1 MKTVLVLA
9 LGEIREGL
17 RNRWIAASIVLLATL
32 AFALSALG
40 SAPMG
45 TVDANALSV
54 SVASLS
60 SLSVYLLPLIALML
74 SFPALVGELER
85 GTLLLL
91 LTYPVA
97 RWQIVVG
104 KFIGHLAILMLAVC
118 VGYGVPAI
126 VTGLQG
132 QIEGQG
138 GWVGWQSY
146 IAMMGSSV
154 LLGAAFVALGYVV
167 SASVRERATAAGL
180 AIGVWL
186 VFVVL
191 YDIGLLGLL
200 LADKDQHISPAL
212 FSGLML
218 VNPTDAYRI
227 FNLMGSG
234 GASLVSG
241 LAGLAEQ
248 MRLGAALPLAVMAL
262 WVVAPLAA
270 ATALFY
276 RREV

>member
-17 RNRWIAASIVLLATL
+17 RNRWVAASIVLLATL

-40 SAPMG
+40 SAPTG
-45 TVDANALSV
+45 TVNANALSV

-97 RWQIVVG
+97 RWQVVVG
-104 KFIGHLAILMLAVC
+104 KFVGHVAILMLAVF
-118 VGYGVPAI
+118 VGYGVPALF
-126 VTGLQG
+126 TGFQG
-132 QIEGQG
+132 DG
-138 GWVGWQSY
+138 GWMGWQGY
-146 IAMMGSSV
+146 VAMMGSSV
-154 LLGAAFVALGYVV
+154 LLGAAFIALGYLV
-167 SASVRERATAAGL
+167 SASVRERATAAGF

-186 VFVVL
+186 LFVVL
-191 YDIGLLGLL
+191 YDIGLLGML
-200 LADKDQHISPAL
+200 LADHDQSISPAL

-227 FNLMGSG
+227 FNLMGSE

-248 MRLGAALPLAVMAL
+248 VRFGAALPIVVMFL
-262 WVVAPLAA
+262 WVLAPLTA

>member
-45 TVDANALSV
+45 TVNADALSV

-104 KFIGHLAILMLAVC
+104 KFMGHLAILMLAVC
-118 VGYGVPAI
+118 VGYGVPAL
-126 VTGLQG
+126 VTGFQG
-132 QIEGQG
+132 DND
-138 GWVGWQSY
+138 WVGWQSY
-146 IAMMGSSV
+146 LAMMGSSV
-154 LLGAAFVALGYVV
+154 LLGAAFIALGYVV

-200 LADKDQHISPAL
+200 LADEDQRISPTL
-212 FSGLML
+212 FSSLML

-248 MRLGAALPLAVMAL
+248 VRLGAALPLAVIAL
-262 WVVAPLAA
+262 WIVAPLAA

>member
-17 RNRWIAASIVLLATL
+17 RNRWVAASIALLATL

-40 SAPMG
+40 SAPTG
-45 TVDANALSV
+45 TVNANALSV

-97 RWQIVVG
+97 RWQVVVG
-104 KFIGHLAILMLAVC
+104 KFVGHLSILMLAIC
-118 VGYGVPAI
+118 VGYGAPAI
-126 VTGLQG
+126 VTAFQG
-132 QIEGQG
+132 DS
-138 GWVGWQSY
+138 GWAGWQSY
-146 IAMMGSSV
+146 LAMMGSSV
-154 LLGAAFVALGYVV
+154 LLGAAFISLGYLV

-200 LADKDQHISPAL
+200 LADREQSIGPGV
-212 FSGLML
+212 FSSLML

-241 LAGLAEQ
+241 ISGLVEQ
-248 MRLGAALPLAVMAL
+248 VRLSAVLPIAAMAF
-262 WVVAPLAA
+262 WVVAPLMV

>member
-1 MKTVLVLA
+1 MKIVLVLA

-17 RNRWIAASIVLLATL
+17 RNRWVAASIVLLATL

-40 SAPMG
+40 SAPIG
-45 TVDANALSV
+45 TINANALSV

-97 RWQIVVG
+97 RWQVVVG
-104 KFIGHLAILMLAVC
+104 KFIGHLGILMLAVL
-118 VGYGVPAI
+118 VGYGVPAL
-126 VTGLQG
+126 VTGFQG
-132 QIEGQG
+132 DG
-138 GWVGWQSY
+138 GWAGWQGY
-146 IAMMGSSV
+146 LAMMGSSV
-154 LLGAAFVALGYVV
+154 LLGAAFIALGYLV

-186 VFVVL
+186 LFVVL
-191 YDIGLLGLL
+191 YDIGLLGML
-200 LADKDQHISPAL
+200 LADGDQSISPAL

-227 FNLMGSG
+227 FNLMGSE

-248 MRLGAALPLAVMAL
+248 VRLGAALPIVVMVL
-262 WVVAPLAA
+262 WVLAPLTA
-270 ATALFY
+270 ATAIFY

>member
-9 LGEIREGL
+9 LGEIREGS
-17 RNRWIAASIVLLATL
+17 RNRWVAASIVLLATL

-40 SAPMG
+40 SAPTG
-45 TVDANALSV
+45 TVNADALSV

-60 SLSVYLLPLIALML
+60 SLSVYLVPLIALML

-104 KFIGHLAILMLAVC
+104 KFAGHLAILMLAVL
-118 VGYGVPAI
+118 VGYGAPAI

-132 QIEGQG
+132 DN
-138 GWVGWQSY
+138 GWLGWQSY
-146 IAMMGSSV
+146 LAMMGSSV
-154 LLGAAFVALGYVV
+154 LLGAAFIALGYLV

-200 LADKDQHISPAL
+200 LADGEQRISPTL
-212 FSGLML
+212 FSSLML
-218 VNPTDAYRI
+218 INPTDAYRI

-241 LAGLAEQ
+241 LAGLADQ
-248 MRLGAALPLAVMAL
+248 VRLSVMLPIAVMTL

-270 ATALFY
+270 ATAVFY

>member
-1 MKTVLVLA
+1 MKTVFVLA

-17 RNRWIAASIVLLATL
+17 RNRWVAASIILLATL

-40 SAPMG
+40 SAPTG
-45 TVDANALSV
+45 TVNANALSV

-60 SLSVYLLPLIALML
+60 SLSVYLVPLIALML

-97 RWQIVVG
+97 RWQVVVG
-104 KFIGHLAILMLAVC
+104 KFAGHVAILMLAVL
-118 VGYGVPAI
+118 VGYGVPAL
-126 VTGLQG
+126 VTGFQG
-132 QIEGQG
+132 DD
-138 GWVGWQSY
+138 GWLGWQAY
-146 IAMMGSSV
+146 LAMMGSSV
-154 LLGAAFVALGYVV
+154 LLGAAFIALGYLV

-186 VFVVL
+186 MFVVL
-191 YDIGLLGLL
+191 YDIGLLGML
-200 LADKDQHISPAL
+200 LADHDQSISPAL
-212 FSGLML
+212 FTSLML

-227 FNLMGSG
+227 FNLMGSE

-248 MRLGAALPLAVMAL
+248 LRSSAALPIVVMVL
-262 WVVAPLAA
+262 WVLAPLSA
-270 ATALFY
+270 ATAIFY

>member
-17 RNRWIAASIVLLATL
+17 RNRWVAASIVLLATL
-32 AFALSALG
+32 AFALSTLG
-40 SAPMG
+40 SAPTG
-45 TVDANALSV
+45 TVNADALSV

-60 SLSVYLLPLIALML
+60 SLSVYLVPLIALML

-104 KFIGHLAILMLAVC
+104 KFVGHLAILMLAVL
-118 VGYGVPAI
+118 VGYGAPAI

-132 QIEGQG
+132 DN
-138 GWVGWQSY
+138 GWLGWQSY
-146 IAMMGSSV
+146 LAMMGSSV
-154 LLGAAFVALGYVV
+154 LLGAAFIALGYLV

-191 YDIGLLGLL
+191 YDISLLGLL
-200 LADKDQHISPAL
+200 LADGEQRISPAL
-212 FSGLML
+212 FSSLML
-218 VNPTDAYRI
+218 INPTDAYRI

-241 LAGLAEQ
+241 LAGLADQ
-248 MRLGAALPLAVMAL
+248 VRLSMMLPIAVITL

-270 ATALFY
+270 ATAVFY

>member
-1 MKTVLVLA
+1 MKTVFVLA

-17 RNRWIAASIVLLATL
+17 RNRWVAASIILLATL

-40 SAPMG
+40 SAPTG
-45 TVDANALSV
+45 TVNANALSV

-97 RWQIVVG
+97 RWQVVVG
-104 KFIGHLAILMLAVC
+104 KFAGHVAILMLAVF
-118 VGYGVPAI
+118 VGYGVPAL
-126 VTGLQG
+126 VTGFQADD
-132 QIEGQG
+132 
-138 GWVGWQSY
+138 GWLGWQAY
-146 IAMMGSSV
+146 LAMMGSSV
-154 LLGAAFVALGYVV
+154 LLGAAFIALGYLV

-186 VFVVL
+186 MFVVL
-191 YDIGLLGLL
+191 YDIGLLGML
-200 LADKDQHISPAL
+200 LADHDQSISPAL
-212 FSGLML
+212 FTSLML

-227 FNLMGSG
+227 FNLMGSE

-248 MRLGAALPLAVMAL
+248 LRSSAALPIVVMVL
-262 WVVAPLAA
+262 WVLAPLSA
-270 ATALFY
+270 ATAIFY

>member
-1 MKTVLVLA
+1 MKIVLVLA

-17 RNRWIAASIVLLATL
+17 RNRWVAASIVLLATL

-40 SAPMG
+40 SAPIG
-45 TVDANALSV
+45 TINANALSV

-97 RWQIVVG
+97 RWQVVVG
-104 KFIGHLAILMLAVC
+104 KFIGHVGILMLAVL
-118 VGYGVPAI
+118 VGYGVPAL
-126 VTGLQG
+126 VTGFQG
-132 QIEGQG
+132 DG
-138 GWVGWQSY
+138 GWAGWQAY
-146 IAMMGSSV
+146 LAMMGSSV
-154 LLGAAFVALGYVV
+154 LLGAAFIALGYLV

-186 VFVVL
+186 LFVVL
-191 YDIGLLGLL
+191 YDIGLLGML
-200 LADKDQHISPAL
+200 LADGDQSISPAL

-227 FNLMGSG
+227 FNLMGSE

-248 MRLGAALPLAVMAL
+248 VRLGAALPIVVMVL
-262 WVVAPLAA
+262 WVLAPLTA
-270 ATALFY
+270 ATAIFY

>member
-17 RNRWIAASIVLLATL
+17 RNRWVAASIVLLATL

-40 SAPMG
+40 SAPTG
-45 TVDANALSV
+45 TVNAHALSV

-60 SLSVYLLPLIALML
+60 SLSVYLVPLIALML

-104 KFIGHLAILMLAVC
+104 KFVGHLAILMLAVL
-118 VGYGVPAI
+118 VGYGAPAI

-132 QIEGQG
+132 DN

-146 IAMMGSSV
+146 LAMMGSSV
-154 LLGAAFVALGYVV
+154 LLGAAFIALGYLV

-200 LADKDQHISPAL
+200 LADGDQRISPAL
-212 FSGLML
+212 FSSLML
-218 VNPTDAYRI
+218 INPTDAYRI

-241 LAGLAEQ
+241 LAGLADQ
-248 MRLGAALPLAVMAL
+248 VRLSVMLPIAVITL

>member
-9 LGEIREGL
+9 LGEVREGL
-17 RNRWIAASIVLLATL
+17 RNRWVAASILLLATL

-40 SAPMG
+40 SAPTG
-45 TVDANALSV
+45 TVSANALSV

-74 SFPALVGELER
+74 AFPALVGELER

-97 RWQIVVG
+97 RWQIVLG
-104 KFIGHLAILMLAVC
+104 KFTGHFAILLLAVG
-118 VGYGVPAI
+118 VGYGVPAL
-126 VTGLQG
+126 VTGFRG
-132 QIEGQG
+132 EGA
-138 GWVGWQSY
+138 WVGWEGY
-146 IAMMGSSV
+146 LAMMGSSV
-154 LLGAAFVALGYVV
+154 LLGAAFIALGYVV

-180 AIGVWL
+180 AIAVWL

-191 YDIGLLGLL
+191 YDIGLLALL
-200 LADKDQHISPAL
+200 LTDTDQRISPGL

-227 FNLMGSG
+227 FNLMGSD
-234 GASLVSG
+234 GAGVVAG
-241 LAGLAEQ
+241 LAGLADQ
-248 MRLGAALPLAVMAL
+248 VRLGSALPLAVILL
-262 WVVAPLAA
+262 WVVAPLVA
-270 ATALFY
+270 ATAIFY

>member
-1 MKTVLVLA
+1 MINVGL
-9 LGEIREGL
+9 IRK
-17 RNRWIAASIVLLATL
+17 AT
-32 AFALSALG
+32 
-40 SAPMG
+40 
-45 TVDANALSV
+45 
-54 SVASLS
+54 
-60 SLSVYLLPLIALML
+60 YELLPTMVL
-74 SFPALVGELER
+74 F

-97 RWQIVVG
+97 RWQVVVG
-104 KFIGHLAILMLAVC
+104 KFVGHLSILMLAIC
-118 VGYGVPAI
+118 VGYGTPAI
-126 VTGLQG
+126 VTVFQG
-132 QIEGQG
+132 DS
-138 GWVGWQSY
+138 GWAGWQSY
-146 IAMMGSSV
+146 LAMMGSSV
-154 LLGAAFVALGYVV
+154 LLGAAFISLGYLV

-200 LADKDQHISPAL
+200 LADREQSISPGV
-212 FSGLML
+212 FSSLML

-241 LAGLAEQ
+241 ISGLVEQ
-248 MRLGAALPLAVMAL
+248 VRLSAVLPIAAMAF
-262 WVVAPLAA
+262 WVVAPLMV

>member
-17 RNRWIAASIVLLATL
+17 RNRWVASSIVLLATL

-40 SAPMG
+40 SAPTG
-45 TVDANALSV
+45 TIDANALSV

-97 RWQIVVG
+97 RWQVVVG
-104 KFIGHLAILMLAVC
+104 KFVGHLGILILAVF
-118 VGYGVPAI
+118 VGYGTPAL
-126 VTGLQG
+126 VTALQG
-132 QIEGQG
+132 DGDSA
-138 GWVGWQSY
+138 GWQSY
-146 IAMMGSSV
+146 LAMMGSSV
-154 LLGAAFVALGYVV
+154 LLGAAFISLGYLV

-186 VFVVL
+186 AFVVL

-200 LADKDQHISPAL
+200 LADGDQSISPTV
-212 FSGLML
+212 FSTLMH

-227 FNLMGSG
+227 FNLMGSE

-248 MRLGAALPLAVMAL
+248 VGTSAMLSIAVMAA
-262 WVVAPLAA
+262 WVVVPLIA

>member
-9 LGEIREGL
+9 LAEIREAL
-17 RNRWIAASIVLLATL
+17 RNRWVAASIASLATL

-40 SAPMG
+40 SAATG
-45 TVDANALSV
+45 TVNASALTV

-97 RWQIVVG
+97 RWQVVVG
-104 KFIGHLAILMLAVC
+104 KFAGHLGILTLAIC
-118 VGYGVPAI
+118 VGYGAPGI
-126 VTGLQG
+126 VTALRGDS
-132 QIEGQG
+132 
-138 GWVGWQSY
+138 GWAGWDSY
-146 IAMMGSSV
+146 LMMMGSSV
-154 LLGAAFVALGYVV
+154 LLGAAFISLGYLV
-167 SASVRERATAAGL
+167 SASVRERATAVGL

-200 LADKDQHISPAL
+200 LADSDQSLSPAV
-212 FSGLML
+212 FSTLML

-227 FNLMGSG
+227 FNLMGSE

-248 MRLGAALPLAVMAL
+248 VNLSTTLPIAIMAV
-262 WVVAPLAA
+262 WVVAPLIA

>member
-1 MKTVLVLA
+1 MKTVLVIA
-9 LGEIREGL
+9 LGEVREGL
-17 RNRWIAASIVLLATL
+17 RNRWVAASILLLATL

-40 SAPMG
+40 TAPTG

-74 SFPALVGELER
+74 AFPALVGELER

-104 KFIGHLAILMLAVC
+104 KFVGHLAILTLAVC
-118 VGYGVPAI
+118 VGYGVPGLI
-126 VTGLQG
+126 TGFQSENG
-132 QIEGQG
+132 WTGGQG
-138 GWVGWQSY
+138 Y
-146 IAMMGSSV
+146 LAMMGSSV
-154 LLGAAFVALGYVV
+154 LLGGAFIALGYLV

-191 YDIGLLGLL
+191 YDIGLLALL
-200 LADKDQHISPAL
+200 LTDTDQRISPGL

-227 FNLMGSG
+227 FNLMGSD
-234 GASLVSG
+234 GAGVVAG
-241 LAGLAEQ
+241 LAGLADQ
-248 MRLGAALPLAVMAL
+248 VRLGSALPLAVILL
-262 WVVAPLAA
+262 WVVAPLVA
-270 ATALFY
+270 ATAIFY

>member
-17 RNRWIAASIVLLATL
+17 RNRWIAASILLLATL

-40 SAPMG
+40 TAPMG

-104 KFIGHLAILMLAVC
+104 KFAGHLAILMLAVC

-126 VTGLQG
+126 VTGMQG
-132 QIEGQG
+132 EN
-138 GWVGWQSY
+138 GWLGWQSY
-146 IAMMGSSV
+146 LAMMGSSV
-154 LLGAAFVALGYVV
+154 LLGAAFIALGYVV

-200 LADKDQHISPAL
+200 LADGDQRISPEL

-227 FNLMGSG
+227 FNLMGSD

-248 MRLGAALPLAVMAL
+248 VRLGAALPLAIIAL
-262 WVVAPLAA
+262 WVVAPLSA
-270 ATALFY
+270 ATAIFY
-276 RREV
+276 RKEV

>member
-1 MKTVLVLA
+1 
-9 LGEIREGL
+9 
-17 RNRWIAASIVLLATL
+17 
-32 AFALSALG
+32 
-40 SAPMG
+40 
-45 TVDANALSV
+45 
-54 SVASLS
+54 
-60 SLSVYLLPLIALML
+60 ML

-85 GTLLLL
+85 GSLLLL

-104 KFIGHLAILMLAVC
+104 KFVGHLAILMLAVC

-132 QIEGQG
+132 QSVDVN
-138 GWVGWQSY
+138 GWLGWQSY
-146 IAMMGSSV
+146 LAMMGSSV
-154 LLGAAFVALGYVV
+154 LLGAAFIALGYVV

-200 LADKDQHISPAL
+200 LADSDQRISPAL
-212 FSGLML
+212 FSSLML

-234 GASLVSG
+234 GASLASG

-248 MRLGAALPLAVMAL
+248 VRLGAALPLAVITL

>member
-17 RNRWIAASIVLLATL
+17 RNRWVAASIVLLATL

-40 SAPMG
+40 SAPTG
-45 TVDANALSV
+45 TVGAHALAIA
-54 SVASLS
+54 VASLS

-74 SFPALVGELER
+74 AFPALVGELER

-104 KFIGHLAILMLAVC
+104 KFAGHLAILVLAVGI
-118 VGYGVPAI
+118 GYGVPGI
-126 VTGLQG
+126 VTGL
-132 QIEGQG
+132 EGEDG
-138 GWVGWQSY
+138 FAGWQGY
-146 IAMMGSSV
+146 LAMMGSSV

-180 AIGVWL
+180 ALGVWL
-186 VFVVL
+186 LFVVL

-200 LADKDQHISPAL
+200 LADGEQRISPAL

-227 FNLMGSG
+227 FNLMGNE
-234 GASLVSG
+234 GAGVVAG
-241 LAGLAEQ
+241 LAGLADEA
-248 MRLGAALPLAVMAL
+248 RLGAALPIAVITL

-270 ATALFY
+270 ATAVFY
-276 RREV
+276 RREI

>member
-1 MKTVLVLA
+1 MKTVLVLV
-9 LGEIREGL
+9 LGELREGL
-17 RNRWIAASIVLLATL
+17 RNRWVAASILLLATL

-40 SAPMG
+40 SAPTG
-45 TVDANALSV
+45 TIDANALSV

-91 LTYPVA
+91 LSYPVA
-97 RWQIVVG
+97 RWQVVVG
-104 KFIGHLAILMLAVC
+104 KFLGHLAILSLAVL
-118 VGYGVPAI
+118 VGFGAPGI
-126 VTGLQG
+126 VTALQG
-132 QIEGQG
+132 EN
-138 GWVGWQSY
+138 GWVGWQGY
-146 IAMMGSSV
+146 VAMMASSV
-154 LLGAAFVALGYVV
+154 LLGAVFISLGYLV
-167 SASVRERATAAGL
+167 SAGVRERATAAGL

-200 LADKDQHISPAL
+200 LADDQQNLSPTV
-212 FSGLML
+212 FSSLML
-218 VNPTDAYRI
+218 ANPTDAYRI
-227 FNLMGSG
+227 FNLVGSD
-234 GASLVSG
+234 GASLASG

-248 MRLGAALPLAVMAL
+248 VRSSATLPIAVMAL
-262 WVVAPLAA
+262 WIVTPLAA
-270 ATALFY
+270 ATAIFY

>member
-1 MKTVLVLA
+1 MKIVLVLA

-17 RNRWIAASIVLLATL
+17 RNRWVAASIVLLATL

-40 SAPMG
+40 SAPIG
-45 TVDANALSV
+45 TINANALSV

-97 RWQIVVG
+97 RWQVVVG
-104 KFIGHLAILMLAVC
+104 KFIGHVGILMLAVL
-118 VGYGVPAI
+118 VGYGVPAL
-126 VTGLQG
+126 VTGFQG
-132 QIEGQG
+132 DG
-138 GWVGWQSY
+138 GWAGWQGY
-146 IAMMGSSV
+146 LAMMGSSV
-154 LLGAAFVALGYVV
+154 LLGAAFIALGYLV

-186 VFVVL
+186 LFVVL
-191 YDIGLLGLL
+191 YDIGLLGML
-200 LADKDQHISPAL
+200 LADGDQSISPAL

-227 FNLMGSG
+227 FNLMGSE

-248 MRLGAALPLAVMAL
+248 VRLGAALPIVVMVL
-262 WVVAPLAA
+262 WVLAPLTA
-270 ATALFY
+270 ATAIFY

>member
-1 MKTVLVLA
+1 MRTVFVLA

-17 RNRWIAASIVLLATL
+17 RNRWVAASIVLLATL

-40 SAPMG
+40 SAPTG
-45 TVDANALSV
+45 TVNANALSV

-97 RWQIVVG
+97 RWQIVMG
-104 KFIGHLAILMLAVC
+104 KFIGHLAILMLAVL
-118 VGYGVPAI
+118 VGYGAPAI

-132 QIEGQG
+132 DN

-146 IAMMGSSV
+146 LAMIGSSV
-154 LLGAAFVALGYVV
+154 LLGAAFIAIGYLV

-200 LADKDQHISPAL
+200 LADGDQRISPTL
-212 FSGLML
+212 FSSLML
-218 VNPTDAYRI
+218 INPTDAYRI

-241 LAGLAEQ
+241 LAGLADQ
-248 MRLGAALPLAVMAL
+248 VRLSVMLPIAVITL

>member
-32 AFALSALG
+32 AVALSALG

-45 TVDANALSV
+45 TVNANALSV

-104 KFIGHLAILMLAVC
+104 KFLGHLAILMLAVC

-126 VTGLQG
+126 VTGIQG
-132 QIEGQG
+132 DN
-138 GWVGWQSY
+138 GWLGWQSY
-146 IAMMGSSV
+146 LAMMGSSV
-154 LLGAAFVALGYVV
+154 LLGAAFIALGYVV

-200 LADKDQHISPAL
+200 LADNDQRISPAL
-212 FSGLML
+212 FSSLMI

-227 FNLMGSG
+227 FNLMGSD

-248 MRLGAALPLAVMAL
+248 VRFGAALPLAAIAL
-262 WVVAPLAA
+262 WIVAPLAA

>member
-17 RNRWIAASIVLLATL
+17 RNRWVAASIVLLATL

-40 SAPMG
+40 SAPTG
-45 TVDANALSV
+45 TINADALSV

-60 SLSVYLLPLIALML
+60 SLSVYLVPLIALML

-104 KFIGHLAILMLAVC
+104 KFVGHLAILMLAVL
-118 VGYGVPAI
+118 VGYGAPAI
-126 VTGLQG
+126 VTGLQVDN
-132 QIEGQG
+132 

-146 IAMMGSSV
+146 LAMMGSSV
-154 LLGAAFVALGYVV
+154 LLGAAFIALGYLV

-200 LADKDQHISPAL
+200 LADGDQRISPVL
-212 FSGLML
+212 FSSLML
-218 VNPTDAYRI
+218 INPTDAYRI
-227 FNLMGSG
+227 FNLMGSE

-241 LAGLAEQ
+241 LAGLADQ
-248 MRLGAALPLAVMAL
+248 VRLSVMLPIAVITL

>member
-1 MKTVLVLA
+1 MKTVLVIA
-9 LGEIREGL
+9 LGEVREGL
-17 RNRWIAASIVLLATL
+17 RNRWVAASILLLATL

-40 SAPMG
+40 TAPTG

-74 SFPALVGELER
+74 AFPALVGELER

-104 KFIGHLAILMLAVC
+104 KFVGHLAILTLAVC
-118 VGYGVPAI
+118 VGYGVPGLI
-126 VTGLQG
+126 TGFQSENG
-132 QIEGQG
+132 WTGGQG
-138 GWVGWQSY
+138 Y
-146 IAMMGSSV
+146 LAMMGSSV
-154 LLGAAFVALGYVV
+154 LLGGAFIALGYLV

-191 YDIGLLGLL
+191 YDIGLLALL
-200 LADKDQHISPAL
+200 LTDTDQRISPGL

-227 FNLMGSG
+227 FNLLGSD
-234 GASLVSG
+234 GAGVVAG
-241 LAGLAEQ
+241 LAGLADQ
-248 MRLGAALPLAVMAL
+248 VRLGSALPLAVILL
-262 WVVAPLAA
+262 WVVAPLVA
-270 ATALFY
+270 ATAIFY

>member
-17 RNRWIAASIVLLATL
+17 RNRWVAASILLLATL

-40 SAPMG
+40 SAPTG
-45 TVDANALSV
+45 TVDVHPLSI

-74 SFPALVGELER
+74 AFPALVGELER

-97 RWQIVVG
+97 RWQVVLG
-104 KFIGHLAILMLAVC
+104 KFMGHVAILMLAVL
-118 VGYGVPAI
+118 VGYGAPGI
-126 VTGLQG
+126 VTALQG
-132 QIEGQG
+132 ES
-138 GWVGWQSY
+138 GWAGWQSY
-146 IAMMGSSV
+146 LAMMGSSV
-154 LLGAAFVALGYVV
+154 LLGAAFISLGYLV

-186 VFVVL
+186 AFVVL

-200 LADKDQHISPAL
+200 MADEAQRISPTM

-218 VNPTDAYRI
+218 ANPTDAYRI
-227 FNLMGSG
+227 FNLLGSG

-241 LAGLAEQ
+241 LAGFAEQ
-248 MRLGAALPLAVMAL
+248 VRLSAALPIAIMIL
-262 WVVAPLAA
+262 WVVGPLMA
-270 ATALFY
+270 ATAVFY

>member
-17 RNRWIAASIVLLATL
+17 RNRWVAASIVLLATL

-40 SAPMG
+40 TAPTG
-45 TVDANALSV
+45 TVDADALSV

-97 RWQIVVG
+97 RWQVVVG
-104 KFIGHLAILMLAVC
+104 KFVGHLAILMLAVC
-118 VGYGVPAI
+118 IGYGVPGI
-126 VTGLQG
+126 VTALHADS
-132 QIEGQG
+132 

-146 IAMMGSSV
+146 AAMMGSSV
-154 LLGAAFVALGYVV
+154 LLGAAFISLGYLV
-167 SASVRERATAAGL
+167 SASVRERATAAGF

-200 LADKDQHISPAL
+200 LADSEQSISPGV

-218 VNPTDAYRI
+218 ANPTDAYRI

-248 MRLGAALPLAVMAL
+248 VRMSAALPIAVIVL
-262 WVVAPLAA
+262 WVVAPLTA

>member
-1 MKTVLVLA
+1 PT
-9 LGEIREGL
+9 
-17 RNRWIAASIVLLATL
+17 
-32 AFALSALG
+32 
-40 SAPMG
+40 G
-45 TVDANALSV
+45 TVSANALSV

-74 SFPALVGELER
+74 AFPALVGELER

-104 KFIGHLAILMLAVC
+104 KFTGHLAILLLAVG
-118 VGYGVPAI
+118 VGYGVPAL
-126 VTGLQG
+126 VTGFRG
-132 QIEGQG
+132 EGA
-138 GWVGWQSY
+138 WVGWEGY
-146 IAMMGSSV
+146 LAMMGSSV
-154 LLGAAFVALGYVV
+154 LLGAAFIALGYVV

-180 AIGVWL
+180 AIAVWL

-200 LADKDQHISPAL
+200 LADTDQRISPGL

-227 FNLMGSG
+227 FNLMGSD
-234 GASLVSG
+234 GASMVAG
-241 LAGLAEQ
+241 LAGLADQ
-248 MRLGAALPLAVMAL
+248 VRLGSALPLAVILL

-270 ATALFY
+270 ATAIFY